1 MRPGIPLMRWP
12 LRAVPPRDL
21 SLRHRLL
28 WWLLLPLAVFT
39 VISGAMS
46 YDAAR
51 QTAALV
57 EDGALLASVRTI
69 GEDIDWD
76 DGVVNATVPPAALEI
91 FESPEQDHVFYK
103 VTDQRN
109 RLLAGNPDLAP
120 PPVRPAHPLY
130 YDTTLAGQRIR
141 AVAYERQ
148 LYDAGATTVVTVIV
162 GKTRASRDAMVWR
175 LWQPQLLR
183 QVIMLLLAALFVY
196 LGLTFELRP
205 LMTLKDE
212 VANREP
218 THLVPI
224 RVDRLHAELRPIVDA
239 INQCI
244 AQLNLYAAT
253 QRQFIADAAHQLRT
267 PLAVLDAQIQ
277 FARRCESPDPKLA
290 DTLGCMQRS
299 SHRMAA
305 LTSKLLLLAQA
316 ESTASGSL
324 QDKVDVAG
332 VVSDT
337 LGDMLLLAE
346 QRDIDLGADLAPD
359 THVAGNASLLSALVA
374 NLVDNAI
381 RYTQGGGR
389 VTASCRREH
398 DDVVVQV
405 ADSGPG
411 IPAEAR
417 ARIFQRF
424 YRGVTQA
431 EGTGLGMAIVREI
444 AQSHGG
450 TVELGQGA
458 QGTGLLVTVRLRA
471 WPGGVA

>member
-162 GKTRASRDAMVWR
+162 GKTRASRDAMV
-175 LWQPQLLR
+175 
-183 QVIMLLLAALFVY
+183 
-196 LGLTFELRP
+196 
-205 LMTLKDE
+205 
-212 VANREP
+212 
-218 THLVPI
+218 
-224 RVDRLHAELRPIVDA
+224 
-239 INQCI
+239 
-244 AQLNLYAAT
+244 
-253 QRQFIADAAHQLRT
+253 
-267 PLAVLDAQIQ
+267 
-277 FARRCESPDPKLA
+277 
-290 DTLGCMQRS
+290 
-299 SHRMAA
+299 
-305 LTSKLLLLAQA
+305 
-316 ESTASGSL
+316 
-324 QDKVDVAG
+324 
-332 VVSDT
+332 
-337 LGDMLLLAE
+337 
-346 QRDIDLGADLAPD
+346 
-359 THVAGNASLLSALVA
+359 
-374 NLVDNAI
+374 
-381 RYTQGGGR
+381 
-389 VTASCRREH
+389 
-398 DDVVVQV
+398 
-405 ADSGPG
+405 
-411 IPAEAR
+411 
-417 ARIFQRF
+417 
-424 YRGVTQA
+424 
-431 EGTGLGMAIVREI
+431 
-444 AQSHGG
+444 
-450 TVELGQGA
+450 
-458 QGTGLLVTVRLRA
+458 
-471 WPGGVA
+471 